1 MAAANPMAS
10 SAPKIDCIS
19 APPRS
24 RCRSAVPDAMPT
36 RVTGTE
42 AVSEFEE
49 GVPPSPTPMPRK
61 I

>member
-1 MAAANPMAS
+1 MAAAKPMAS

-61 I
+61 T

>member
-1 MAAANPMAS
+1 M
-10 SAPKIDCIS
+10 I

-24 RCRSAVPDAMPT
+24 RCKSAVPDAMPT

-49 GVPPSPTPMPRK
+49 GVPPNPTPMPRK
-61 I
+61 T